1 MKGIDR
7 VVCVVGLTLALGAGS
22 CGGKDDDKATL
33 DLGVESGTAVNSL
46 TQEQAT
52 AICDKLTE
60 YFKDLLGG
68 TDLCNF
74 AGAMMNM
81 VPAGAGGQTCA
92 QMVTACKQS
101 TSSVSSAMAAYV
113 PTGKCSTVIAS
124 STARVNCTAT
134 VGEITACWQEMKSV
148 MTTVFGSV
156 DCSTTKQ
163 SLATSLQKLGLSSV
177 QACEAVATKCAALNA
192 G

>member
-1 MKGIDR
+1 MKGMDR
-7 VVCVVGLTLALGAGS
+7 IVGLVGLTLALAAGS
-22 CGGKDDDKATL
+22 CGGSDDKATL
-33 DLGVESGTAVNSL
+33 DLGVESGKAVNSL
-46 TQEQAT
+46 SDAQAT

-81 VPAGAGGQTCA
+81 VPAGAGGTTCA

-101 TSSVSSAMAAYV
+101 TSSVSTAMAAYV
-113 PTGKCSTVIAS
+113 PTGKCATVIAS

-134 VGEITACWQEMKSV
+134 VGEISACWQEMKSV
-148 MTTVFGSV
+148 METVFGAV
-156 DCSTTKQ
+156 NCSTTTQ
-163 SLATSLQKLGLSSV
+163 DLATNLQKLGLSSV
-177 QACEAVATKCAALNA
+177 QACQAVVSKCAALSA